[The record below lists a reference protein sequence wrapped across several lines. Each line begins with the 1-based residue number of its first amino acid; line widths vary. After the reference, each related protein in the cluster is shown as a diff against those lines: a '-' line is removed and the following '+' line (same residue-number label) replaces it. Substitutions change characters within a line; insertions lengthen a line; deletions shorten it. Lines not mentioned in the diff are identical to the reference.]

1 MMIGASTDS
10 IAMVEGEM
18 KEISEAEM
26 LEAIKF
32 AHEHIKNQIAAQE
45 RLQAAFGKK
54 EVRTY
59 ETERTDEAIYAK
71 VKAAAYDKIYA
82 IASKGSSKTRTYR
95 FICRSKRRSK
105 SLIYRRRISR

>member
-1 MMIGASTDS
+1 LSDIPFALISEARVGRIDGKFIINPSRAQLELSDIDMMIGASMDS

-32 AHEHIKNQIAAQE
+32 AHEHIKNQISAQL

-59 ETERTDEAIYAK
+59 DGER
-71 VKAAAYDKIYA
+71 
-82 IASKGSSKTRTYR
+82 RNN
-95 FICRSKRRSK
+95 
-105 SLIYRRRISR
+105 SR